1 MITLIVGIPDSGKS
15 LLAENIA
22 EKLSGNSSKYYIA
35 TMVPF
40 GEEGKKRVKKHQ
52 KMREGKGFITLEW
65 PDDISER
72 LDGSIDF
79 SHSTVLLECMSNLV
93 GNELYSEKNAH
104 ASDEFLVGKI
114 IDAMQKLNDLAEN
127 LIIVTNEF
135 ALEDE
140 QYDEA
145 TKRYVNLIATVN
157 KSLMNLADVT
167 HIHRNGEWTSNEVN

>member
-72 LDGSIDF
+72 LNGSIDF

-104 ASDEFLVGKI
+104 ASDEFLVEKI
-114 IDAMQKLNDLAEN
+114 IDAMHELSDLAEN

-157 KSLMNLADVT
+157 KSLMDLADVT